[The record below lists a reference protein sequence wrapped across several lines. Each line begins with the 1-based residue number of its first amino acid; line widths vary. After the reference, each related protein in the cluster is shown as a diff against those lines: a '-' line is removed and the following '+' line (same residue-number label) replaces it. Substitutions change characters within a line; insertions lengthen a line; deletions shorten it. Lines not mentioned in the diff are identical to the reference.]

1 MNHQSQTHTVLT
13 QSLIY
18 SSWILNNPRILS
30 HKLFLKFCLKLKTKC
45 FSKFI
50 EFMPSFGL
58 KERLTLNS
66 LWMQDHLMSSLTT
79 KLICKKLFKS
89 TIIHGL
95 LRDSSQQELSLEHQ
109 RRLQD
114 LWKEPMNFCH
124 KQRCLNI

>member
-13 QSLIY
+13 QSLTY
-18 SSWILNNPRILS
+18 SSWTLNNPKILS
-30 HKLFLKFCLKLKTKC
+30 HKLFLKFCSKPKTKC
-45 FSKFI
+45 FSKSI
-50 EFMPSFGL
+50 ESMLSSGL

-79 KLICKKLFKS
+79 KLICKKLFKL
-89 TIIHGL
+89 TIIHGQL
-95 LRDSSQQELSLEHQ
+95 KDSSQQELSLEHQ